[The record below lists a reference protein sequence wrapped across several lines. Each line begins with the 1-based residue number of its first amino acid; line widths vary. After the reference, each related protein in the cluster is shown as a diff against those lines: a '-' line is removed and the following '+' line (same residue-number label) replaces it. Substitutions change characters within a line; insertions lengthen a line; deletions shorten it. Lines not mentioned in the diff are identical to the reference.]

1 MNEFFEKELNRHE
14 VLPDELA
21 RVRSLKDM
29 VQYLCRTFQTS
40 INQPS
45 QSQAE
50 NNVPSRKR
58 GNAEMQTDSDSD
70 STGSSCVS
78 THATSVQ
85 DLPGTRACPAKRPK
99 MSFDGLIIGRKNDLC
114 LENVAAIDR
123 VTPFKTNP
131 QDPTSSKYLPAS
143 ASKAIGLLTE
153 SMMSSDFPKM
163 LAENINN
170 EFDHNISV
178 HQLPEKMPQLVRNLE
193 FSLNF
198 DDLVG
203 DICQDQIGLSLN
215 SSSSV
220 SGMPSGPEDDT
231 IELATNRQ
239 LDTPIPSESSGMPRY
254 SLRSQRKSM
263 ASSNTPTELNRIP
276 SNKDAKGKA
285 QITHEIILKP
295 SSQPQRDEPILID
308 SDSEGAVTTTS
319 QMQQPTTNQLYLFL
333 NSDQNPYIIYPA
345 LAGQSNFLDTY
356 TIQPS
361 TSTIPIKMAHTV
373 NQNDQYSQYFTSP
386 RDQKKIDDLIDPNA
400 TQSNQIAVLT
410 SPNQDNNRN
419 RLIEMNPSDIDNE
432 GQIKSEV
439 SNDPAQQQE
448 EIKNNEQ
455 TNSISNS
462 LIQLQHTTSDQKVM
476 TPEKMIKTSISC
488 SSKSLS
494 EPRNKIPVCR
504 VLDLDNTPKKF
515 IPQLSGIAELV
526 NLSSKFSSNT
536 PQNRS
541 IISSTP
547 RSAPPKINSVM
558 RSEKVPGQKI
568 VESTSTDAFNPI
580 DENTALSAGSDTPR
594 VRKTDRN
601 SCKRTI
607 STHKEINPEENQKRL
622 KRVAKTKK
630 KICQE
635 DGDSNE
641 AQSSVKIEEIPPTK
655 EDALVEWERIRLARL
670 NPEQFEKNLREQNSR
685 NQETKVPAGRKK
697 NSRRTKKKPAP
708 KTKQS
713 LKNSLNESNKS
724 VDMSINSSIDESM
737 LNSTE
742 TNLEAQMLE
751 ANLKSAKKVT
761 PIKQMPAPKSAK
773 KKTHKVQIKLMPSPK
788 NKLKRQ
794 KNAKKEPSTL
804 ISYPANEKEEKL
816 EGNLTEKPIESEP
829 QTVTESETKLAMLTT
844 ENTNDDLEVA
854 QNLIT
859 MQEVILEQARKHTMN
874 PEIQI
879 DSVSMS
885 EKEKEV
891 PPTKVTDEP
900 MKLDGKNVE
909 VLKNL
914 NPPNLNISELLETP
928 YKQDNSWTIPKT
940 PCPDAL
946 PPNLQTP

>member
-14 VLPDELA
+14 VLPDDLA

-40 INQPS
+40 TNQPS

-78 THATSVQ
+78 THTTSVQ
-85 DLPGTRACPAKRPK
+85 DLPGTRNCPAKRPK

-114 LENVAAIDR
+114 LENVQAKDR

-153 SMMSSDFPKM
+153 SMMSSNFPKM

-198 DDLVG
+198 EDLVG

-239 LDTPIPSESSGMPRY
+239 LDTPIPTESSGMPRY
-254 SLRSQRKSM
+254 SLRSQRKST

-295 SSQPQRDEPILID
+295 LPLQTQRDEPILID

-319 QMQQPTTNQLYLFL
+319 QIQQPTSGQVYFFL
-333 NSDQNPYIIYPA
+333 NSDPNPYYIFPA
-345 LAGQSNFLDTY
+345 IAGQNNLADTY

-373 NQNDQYSQYFTSP
+373 NQTDQYSQFFTAPS
-386 RDQKKIDDLIDPNA
+386 DQKKIDVLIDPNA
-400 TQSNQIAVLT
+400 MQSNQIAVLT
-410 SPNQDNNRN
+410 LPNQDNRN

-439 SNDPAQQQE
+439 SNNPAQKQE
-448 EIKNNEQ
+448 EITSNEQ
-455 TNSISNS
+455 TNSISNT
-462 LIQLQHTTSDQKVM
+462 LIQFQHTTSDQKVV
-476 TPEKMIKTSISC
+476 TPEKMIKTSIPC

-494 EPRNKIPVCR
+494 EPRNKNPVCR

-515 IPQLSGIAELV
+515 IPQLSGITELV

-558 RSEKVPGQKI
+558 RSERVPGQKI

-580 DENTALSAGSDTPR
+580 DENTAISAGSDTPR

-607 STHKEINPEENQKRL
+607 STHKEINAEENQKRL

-641 AQSSVKIEEIPPTK
+641 AKSSVNTEEVPPTK
-655 EDALVEWERIRLARL
+655 EDALAEWERVRLARL
-670 NPEQFEKNLREQNSR
+670 NPEQFEKNLREQNSK
-685 NQETKVPAGRKK
+685 NQETKLPAGRKK

-708 KTKQS
+708 KTKQI
-713 LKNSLNESNKS
+713 LKKSLNESNKS

-742 TNLEAQMLE
+742 TNLEAQLLE

-761 PIKQMPAPKSAK
+761 PIKQINAPKSAK

-816 EGNLTEKPIESEP
+816 EGNLTEKPIESES
-829 QTVTESETKLAMLTT
+829 QTVIESETKLAMLTT

-885 EKEKEV
+885 EKVEEV
-891 PPTKVTDEP
+891 PPIKETDEP

-909 VLKNL
+909 VLKNS
-914 NPPNLNISELLETP
+914 NPSNLNISELLETP

-940 PCPDAL
+940 PCPNAL